1 MKVYFNLIK
10 GFYCITI
17 ILPVTTGF
25 LNILLRLEVYF
36 KCKFNTTALTALKG
50 PYRNALKAIQNTS
63 NRLAAIH
70 ILLQARGLLPDP
82 NPRVPKYFRVS
93 GRVSG

>member
-10 GFYCITI
+10 GFYFINI

-25 LNILLRLEVYF
+25 LNILLKLEVYL
-36 KCKFNTTALTALKG
+36 KCKFNTTALSALKG

-70 ILLQARGLLPDP
+70 ILLQANKAHTLFSSYLFMILK
-82 NPRVPKYFRVS
+82 NWS
-93 GRVSG
+93 AS